1 MVTKRQLFNDD
12 RWYDDRMAPSCTAD
26 AVTLFATM
34 PLLNTGAEVNV
45 LTPPTVWAVVVVT
58 NPPVET
64 NAVIGMVFAAML
76 APDMVGAV
84 EKVAAPVTV
93 SAPKILVVSDV
104 VPSTIWFEAVIV
116 EPKPIAVELE

>member
-45 LTPPTVWAVVVVT
+45 FAPPTVWAVVVVT
-58 NPPVET
+58 NPPVDAS
-64 NAVIGMVFAAML
+64 AVIGMVFAAML
-76 APDMVGAV
+76 EPDMVGAV

-93 SAPKILVVSDV
+93 SAPKILVVSDA
-104 VPSTIWFEAVIV
+104 VPSTIWFEAVMV
-116 EPKPIAVELE
+116 LPNPMATEFE